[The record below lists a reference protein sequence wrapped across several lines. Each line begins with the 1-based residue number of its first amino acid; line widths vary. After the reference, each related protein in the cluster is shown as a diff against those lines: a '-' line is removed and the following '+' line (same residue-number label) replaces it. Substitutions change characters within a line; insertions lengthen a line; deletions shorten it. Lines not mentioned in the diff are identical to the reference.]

1 MFERRVVPPYGL
13 QGGEDGAPFRVT
25 IARADGSREDMPGKA
40 NLRLDRDD
48 VVIVESC
55 GGGGYGQPET
65 DEPVIDSSKGNDAV
79 KVDGKKAIV
88 TGAAKGMGAAITTT
102 LAREG
107 ADVVLTARD
116 TAPLEEVADEVRA
129 LGRAAHVVGCDVTD
143 DAQVKAMVDRAL
155 AAFDGRI
162 DILVN
167 IAGVTG
173 PIETPVQDIDV
184 ADFDY
189 VIRNN
194 EIGTFLPIKYVVP
207 TMIAQKSGKIVNIG
221 GTSGLRGYAMRTAY
235 SASKWAVR
243 GITRTVALE
252 VGKHNVNVNAVCPGI
267 VETPAHAEALR
278 REGPRARL
286 DHRRGVRRVRSGD
299 VPEARDHLP
308 GRGQRRAVHGERGQ
322 PPDHRPGHHGRRRLG
337 RVARPKRETWRC
349 TRPSNWTFRR
359 TWTAPWRH
367 SPTAAA
373 RPFSPSREAPT

>member
-1 MFERRVVPPYGL
+1 M
-13 QGGEDGAPFRVT
+13 
-25 IARADGSREDMPGKA
+25 
-40 NLRLDRDD
+40 
-48 VVIVESC
+48 
-55 GGGGYGQPET
+55 
-65 DEPVIDSSKGNDAV
+65 

-129 LGRAAHVVGCDVTD
+129 QGRAAHVVGCDVTD
-143 DAQVKAMVDRAL
+143 DAQVKAMVDRAR

-189 VIRNN
+189 VIRAN

-207 TMIAQKSGKIVNIG
+207 TMIAQRSGKIVNIG

-243 GITRTVALE
+243 GS
-252 VGKHNVNVNAVCPGI
+252 
-267 VETPAHAEALR
+267 
-278 REGPRARL
+278 RARSL
-286 DHRRGVRRVRSGD
+286 WRSASTTSTST
-299 VPEARDHLP
+299 PSAPASSR
-308 GRGQRRAVHGERGQ
+308 RRACRSF
-322 PPDHRPGHHGRRRLG
+322 
-337 RVARPKRETWRC
+337 AKRKRAC
-349 TRPSNWTFRR
+349 AAGPSTRSTTSTFRR
-359 TWTAPWRH
+359 CA
-367 SPTAAA
+367 
-373 RPFSPSREAPT
+373 